1 MTGDVHVRALRQ
13 GDLDAVAA
21 LERAIYSNPW
31 RREHFEQLLE
41 MERAAGWVAE
51 VAGALAGFAVACA
64 IADEA
69 ELENIAV
76 AESARGRGI
85 ARRLLDEV
93 EAFAVR
99 RGARRLY
106 LDVREGN
113 VAARALYETRGYG
126 VVGRRRGYYTEP
138 REDALTMVHELP
150 VARRLTPRRSGS

>member
-1 MTGDVHVRALRQ
+1 MTAEVHVRDLRRD
-13 GDLDAVAA
+13 DLDAVTA

-31 RREHFEQLLE
+31 RREHFEQLLA

-51 VAGALAGFAVACA
+51 VDGALAGFAVACA

-76 AESARGRGI
+76 AEAARGRGI
-85 ARRLLDEV
+85 GRRLLDEV

-113 VAARALYETRGYG
+113 VAARALYEARGYG

-138 REDALTMVHELP
+138 REDALTMMRRLASPEP
-150 VARRLTPRRSGS
+150 VALRPAGP